1 MPSISN
7 NLTGAAGEHLVAAQL
22 SIRGFSVGLTR
33 GGSRAVDMLASNA
46 DGSRSIAIQ
55 VKASCDAWT
64 ERKKKRETSHW
75 SFMMSTSDIQ
85 KRTSALIYVFVCL
98 KGQSADSPDYFVVP
112 GDVVSQRLEEKY
124 RLRNRKTNTF
134 RAGTRTALATV
145 VAHLTIVSQN
155 EESALRV
162 ELSWFG
168 ERTR

>member
-1 MPSISN
+1 MLAKKDMPRIPN

-46 DGSRSIAIQ
+46 DGSRSVAIQ

-64 ERKKKRETSHW
+64 ERKKKKATSHW

-112 GDVVSQRLEEKY
+112 GDVVSRRLEEKY
-124 RLRNRKTNTF
+124 RLRNRKTKIRMLDIFEHEKESFHGRWDIIEN
-134 RAGTRTALATV
+134 AL
-145 VAHLTIVSQN
+145 N
-155 EESALRV
+155 
-162 ELSWFG
+162 
-168 ERTR
+168 